1 MLVTVQVVDG
11 KARRHDLFHLG
22 IELPVDLAVIEFPLA
37 GPLDD
42 FRITFR
48 QQAVG
53 LDQGRYFLGRQDR
66 RQGPD
71 QAEMDADAQFRTLP
85 GQVDGLVKS
94 RAVGQQGCT
103 GQDTLSAGFDDGL
116 IDFCMDAEI
125 IGINDDSIHLAN
137 SPSFQDVLHNELN
150 DYYTWTIV
158 F

>member
-53 LDQGRYFLGRQDR
+53 LDQGPL
-66 RQGPD
+66 
-71 QAEMDADAQFRTLP
+71 A
-85 GQVDGLVKS
+85 S
-94 RAVGQQGCT
+94 R
-103 GQDTLSAGFDDGL
+103 
-116 IDFCMDAEI
+116 
-125 IGINDDSIHLAN
+125 
-137 SPSFQDVLHNELN
+137 DVLVR
-150 DYYTWTIV
+150 TPCPQASMTA
-158 F
+158 